1 MDIRYY
7 YQSNCYNLN
16 KKARFFCPLSY
27 RIINILGKI
36 LPSVQSAAR
45 SFPPGYK
52 SFPGEQKEIIEQ
64 IIEKINTIQKQIDWN
79 QNIHE
84 ASYVVF
90 DTETT
95 GVYPLQGDRVIS
107 LSGVMIENGKLQE
120 NSFFDELANP
130 LRSIPP
136 AIVELTGISNALVAG
151 KPTFL
156 HVLQRFL
163 DFIGN
168 RILVA
173 HCATFDLS
181 FINIELCRY
190 TPLRIVNPVIDTYLL
205 AKSLFP
211 HRNHYSLESLAE
223 KYNVEII
230 GRHTSLGDSLA
241 TAQIFLNLLQELKAK
256 DINNLQELVLFTD
269 LHKMNNESPSL
280 VKHF

>member
-7 YQSNCYNLN
+7 YKSNCDNLN
-16 KKARFFCPLSY
+16 KKAHFSCPLSY
-27 RIINILGKI
+27 RIVDILGKI
-36 LPSVQSAAR
+36 LPFVLPSGR
-45 SFPPGYK
+45 SFLPGYK
-52 SFPGEQKEIIEQ
+52 PFPGEQKEIIEQ

-95 GVYPLQGDRVIS
+95 GLYPLQGDRVIS

-120 NSFFDELANP
+120 NLFFNELVNP

-136 AIVELTGISNALVAG
+136 AIAELTGINNALVSG

-156 HVLQRFL
+156 QVLQRFL

-173 HCATFDLS
+173 HCAAFDLS
-181 FINIELCRY
+181 FINIELCRF
-190 TPLRIVNPVIDTYLL
+190 TPLRIVNPVVDTYLL
-205 AKSLFP
+205 SKSLFP
-211 HRNHYSLESLAE
+211 HINHYSLESLAE

-241 TAQIFLNLLQELKAK
+241 TAQLFLNLLQALKAK
-256 DINNLQELVLFTD
+256 GINSLEELVLFTD
-269 LHKMNNESPSL
+269 FHKLNNDSPGML
-280 VKHF
+280 KHF